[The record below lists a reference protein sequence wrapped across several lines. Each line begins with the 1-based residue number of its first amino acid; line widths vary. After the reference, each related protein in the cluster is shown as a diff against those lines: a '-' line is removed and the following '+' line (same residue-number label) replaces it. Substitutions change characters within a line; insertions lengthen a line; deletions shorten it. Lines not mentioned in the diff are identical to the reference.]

1 MQPLQQFVIKDGQI
15 MEAPAGSGGAVASAG
30 MSSTPIYLG
39 VAMVFCMMATGFGG
53 YWYGKFNVLDQM
65 MQNGG
70 RVGMV
75 ASGSNAGGN
84 AAGGGAFNLQ
94 SAGAEQPK
102 ASKSTRPETKRS
114 ERTQQASARNTP
126 ASPAPSRPAESA
138 NVVNA
143 SQEALKNQTK
153 DGVERDATGKVYE
166 VRSGDTLGQIAN
178 RVYGDP
184 SQFPRLFE
192 ANPRVLASPDAI
204 VPGQVL
210 RVPD

>member
-15 MEAPAGSGGAVASAG
+15 MEAPAGSGGAASGTG
-30 MSSTPIYLG
+30 MSSAPIYMGL
-39 VAMVFCMMATGFGG
+39 AMIFCIITTGFGG

-65 MQNGG
+65 VQNGG
-70 RVGMV
+70 RLPSG
-75 ASGSNAGGN
+75 AAGNGSTKASSGS
-84 AAGGGAFNLQ
+84 AFNLQ

-102 ASKSTRPETKRS
+102 PMKLARPENKRP
-114 ERTQQASARNTP
+114 ERTQPTQARTATATP
-126 ASPAPSRPAESA
+126 AQGLPPEPGTA
-138 NVVNA
+138 VVG
-143 SQEALKNQTK
+143 SQDISKNQAK
-153 DGVERDATGKVYE
+153 DGTERDATGKVYE

-192 ANPRVLASPDAI
+192 ANPRVLASPDVIA
-204 VPGQVL
+204 PGQVL

>member
-15 MEAPAGSGGAVASAG
+15 MEAPPGASSAATG

-70 RVGMV
+70 RVAMSP
-75 ASGSNAGGN
+75 SGGNAGG
-84 AAGGGAFNLQ
+84 GFNLQ
-94 SAGAEQPK
+94 SAASEPTK
-102 ASKSTRPETKRS
+102 ATKSSRPEGKRS
-114 ERTQQASARNTP
+114 ERTQQTSVRTSPATP
-126 ASPAPSRPAESA
+126 AQSRPAESA
-138 NVVNA
+138 NAVSA
-143 SQEALKNQTK
+143 SQESVKNQLK
-153 DGVERDATGKVYE
+153 DGLERDASGKVYE

-192 ANPRVLASPDAI
+192 ANPRVLASPDNI

>member
-15 MEAPAGSGGAVASAG
+15 MEAPPGSAPAATG

-39 VAMVFCMMATGFGG
+39 VAMVFCMMTTGFGG

-70 RVGMV
+70 RVGMSQ
-75 ASGSNAGGN
+75 SGGSAGGN
-84 AAGGGAFNLQ
+84 MSGNGFNLQ
-94 SAGAEQPK
+94 SAGAEPSKAAKFNRPDNKRTQPANVRNTTAAPAQNRPTESPNAVNAAQEAPRNQPK
-102 ASKSTRPETKRS
+102 
-114 ERTQQASARNTP
+114 
-126 ASPAPSRPAESA
+126 
-138 NVVNA
+138 
-143 SQEALKNQTK
+143 
-153 DGVERDATGKVYE
+153 DGLERDASGKVYE

-192 ANPRVLASPDAI
+192 ANPRVLASPDTL

>member
-15 MEAPAGSGGAVASAG
+15 MEAPAGSGGSASGGG

-39 VAMVFCMMATGFGG
+39 VAMVFCMMTTGFGG

-70 RVGMV
+70 RIGM
-75 ASGSNAGGN
+75 SPGGGN
-84 AAGGGAFNLQ
+84 GAGNASGGGAFNLQ
-94 SAGAEQPK
+94 SAGADQPR
-102 ASKSTRPETKRS
+102 ASRPVRPEAKRL
-114 ERTQQASARNTP
+114 ERTQQASSRNAP
-126 ASPAPSRPAESA
+126 AAPAQNRPPESG
-138 NVVNA
+138 NA
-143 SQEALKNQTK
+143 VST
-153 DGVERDATGKVYE
+153 ERDASGNVYE

>member
-15 MEAPAGSGGAVASAG
+15 MEAPAGSGSSGSG

-39 VAMVFCMMATGFGG
+39 VAMVFCMMTTGFGG

-70 RVGMV
+70 RVGMPIAAGNGAAN
-75 ASGSNAGGN
+75 ASGGG
-84 AAGGGAFNLQ
+84 FNLQ
-94 SAGAEQPK
+94 SAGTEQPRSNK
-102 ASKSTRPETKRS
+102 PPRSDNKRS
-114 ERTQQASARNTP
+114 ERTQQANARSTPSAP
-126 ASPAPSRPAESA
+126 AQSRQTEAT
-138 NVVNA
+138 NA
-143 SQEALKNQTK
+143 VGTSQEGMKNQPK
-153 DGVERDATGKVYE
+153 DNVERDATGKVYE

-192 ANPRVLASPDAI
+192 ANPRVLTSPDAL

-210 RVPD
+210 KVPD

>member
-15 MEAPAGSGGAVASAG
+15 MEAPPGTSSAATG

-39 VAMVFCMMATGFGG
+39 VAMVFCMMTTGFGG

-70 RVGMV
+70 RVAMSP
-75 ASGSNAGGN
+75 SGGNAGG
-84 AAGGGAFNLQ
+84 GFNLQ
-94 SAGAEQPK
+94 SAASEPTK
-102 ASKSTRPETKRS
+102 ATKSSRPEGKRS
-114 ERTQQASARNTP
+114 ERTQQANARN
-126 ASPAPSRPAESA
+126 ASPAPVQNRSTESA
-138 NVVNA
+138 HALSA
-143 SQEALKNQTK
+143 SQDGGAHQAK
-153 DGVERDATGKVYE
+153 DGAERDASGKLYE

-192 ANPRVLASPDAI
+192 ANPRVLASPDNI

>member
-15 MEAPAGSGGAVASAG
+15 MEAPAGSAGAASGTG
-30 MSSTPIYLG
+30 MSSAPIYMGL
-39 VAMVFCMMATGFGG
+39 AMIFCIITTGFGG

-65 MQNGG
+65 VQNGG
-70 RVGMV
+70 RLP
-75 ASGSNAGGN
+75 SGAAANGAGN
-84 AAGGGAFNLQ
+84 TSGGGAFNLQ

-102 ASKSTRPETKRS
+102 PMKPARPENKRP
-114 ERTQQASARNTP
+114 ERAQPSNVRNVTATP
-126 ASPAPSRPAESA
+126 AQGLPAESGGA
-138 NVVNA
+138 VGS
-143 SQEALKNQTK
+143 SQDISKNQAK
-153 DGVERDATGKVYE
+153 DGLERDATGKVYE

-192 ANPRVLASPDAI
+192 ANPRVLTSPDAI

>member
-15 MEAPAGSGGAVASAG
+15 MEAPVGSAGAASGAG
-30 MSSTPIYLG
+30 MSSAPIYLG
-39 VAMVFCMMATGFGG
+39 VAMIFCMVTTGFGG

-65 MQNGG
+65 VQNGG
-70 RVGMV
+70 RLSSG
-75 ASGSNAGGN
+75 AATANGGANTSGS
-84 AAGGGAFNLQ
+84 GAFNLQ

-102 ASKSTRPETKRS
+102 VMKPARPENKRP
-114 ERTQQASARNTP
+114 ERTQQANARN
-126 ASPAPSRPAESA
+126 APAEPAQNRVAESG
-138 NVVNA
+138 NA
-143 SQEALKNQTK
+143 VST
-153 DGVERDATGKVYE
+153 ERDATGQVYE

-192 ANPRVLASPDAI
+192 ANPRVLASPDNI
-204 VPGQVL
+204 LPGQVL